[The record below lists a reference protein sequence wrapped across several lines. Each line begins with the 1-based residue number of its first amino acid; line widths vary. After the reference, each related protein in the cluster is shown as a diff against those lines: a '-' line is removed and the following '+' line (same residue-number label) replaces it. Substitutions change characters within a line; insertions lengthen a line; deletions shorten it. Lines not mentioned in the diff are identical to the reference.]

1 MTMPDH
7 VLRSLK
13 RDALEEIRIEEDQRH
28 ADYLKQFPTP
38 VHQLIDL
45 AEVNERIR
53 DAREELDANQWQI
66 QNLRAKADKLSRA
79 NAAIRSELDELHDR
93 RRGLERTQ

>member
-13 RDALEEIRIEEDQRH
+13 RDALDEIRLEEDERH
-28 ADYLKQFPTP
+28 AAFLKQFPTP
-38 VHQLIDL
+38 VDQLIDL
-45 AEVNERIR
+45 AEVDQRIH
-53 DAREELDANQWQI
+53 DAREELEANQYQI
-66 QNLRAKADKLSRA
+66 EKHRAKLEKHRRA
-79 NAAIRSELDELHDR
+79 NAAIRTELDDLHNR

>member
-28 ADYLKQFPTP
+28 AEYLKQFPIP
-38 VHQLIDL
+38 VHELIDL
-45 AEVNERIR
+45 AEVDQRIH
-53 DAREELDANQWQI
+53 DAREELEANQYQI
-66 QNLRAKADKLSRA
+66 ERLQAKADKCRRA
-79 NAAIRSELDELHDR
+79 NAAIRAELDELHTR
-93 RRGLERTQ
+93 RRVLERTQ